1 MLFNQYKSVLFLTPL
16 FLNTVL
22 NLLFIWF
29 SFLTNS
35 ISSSSLYY
43 DAIYSLKIYRK
54 YPNLAS
60 AINTRYKKYNDTL
73 DLIEELESKK
83 EIFVL
88 RPSKDLKV
96 KRVEKDINKLQ
107 AIYDLGVESG
117 KKALRK
123 LKNYL
128 NK

>member
-1 MLFNQYKSVLFLTPL
+1 MGYDKIIVILTR
-16 FLNTVL
+16 T
-22 NLLFIWF
+22 
-29 SFLTNS
+29 
-35 ISSSSLYY
+35 
-43 DAIYSLKIYRK
+43 KEYRK
-54 YPNLAS
+54 PAPSEWIAKLFYRKHPNLAS

-107 AIYDLGVESG
+107 AIYDLGIEDIKNNIKDL
-117 KKALRK
+117 KKY
-123 LKNYL
+123 LK
-128 NK
+128 K